1 MSNDLFKKI
10 LELKQE
16 LSASDSSTDIS
27 NANRK
32 KLLQQISELTDE
44 LEIFSRSVDLV
55 RPPEAFFD
63 PTNPEITAGIVSLA
77 LIAQDRQSL
86 EHLTKFYGAGIY
98 ALYYTGNS
106 VVYSA
111 ISGSETPIYIGKA
124 SPKGN
129 PKTFKEQGPKLFSR
143 LNEHKRNIEKVSGIM
158 IADFEYRYLA
168 VQSGFESAAEDR
180 LISTFKP
187 IWNKETNLLFGIGK
201 HGDSAKTRQNN
212 KSPFD
217 TVHPGR
223 KWAEGNSEKESR
235 SDIIAK
241 VQHHLK
247 TSKIYK
253 NQDELIKSFLNDLKV

>member
-1 MSNDLFKKI
+1 
-10 LELKQE
+10 
-16 LSASDSSTDIS
+16 
-27 NANRK
+27 
-32 KLLQQISELTDE
+32 
-44 LEIFSRSVDLV
+44 
-55 RPPEAFFD
+55 
-63 PTNPEITAGIVSLA
+63 
-77 LIAQDRQSL
+77 
-86 EHLTKFYGAGIY
+86 
-98 ALYYTGNS
+98 
-106 VVYSA
+106 
-111 ISGSETPIYIGKA
+111 
-124 SPKGN
+124 
-129 PKTFKEQGPKLFSR
+129 
-143 LNEHKRNIEKVSGIM
+143 
-158 IADFEYRYLA
+158 

-223 KWAEGNSEKESR
+223 EWAEGNSEKESR